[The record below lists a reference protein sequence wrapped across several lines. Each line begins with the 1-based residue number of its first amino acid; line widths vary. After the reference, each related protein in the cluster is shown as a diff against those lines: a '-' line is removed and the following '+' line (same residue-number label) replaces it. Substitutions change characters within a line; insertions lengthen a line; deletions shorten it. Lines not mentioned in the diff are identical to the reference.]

1 MPDCAHA
8 GAGDSC
14 LVHPGLNLYQQGC
27 QRDERTPGYAGG
39 TGIRSFFMDGDVPCC
54 FCPYFKKGGR
64 GSRAKNNLLTAN
76 AYRANDQVR
85 LADELSGR
93 PRIADVYA
101 LYAKKCQ
108 LAGAMDFDD
117 LLLYTNILLQQNEQV
132 LEHYR
137 QQFRYILVDEYQD
150 TNLVQYLIIKN
161 LALTNRNITVVGD
174 DAQSIYAFR
183 GARIENILNFSKD
196 FPEAKEFRLEQN
208 YRSTQTVVK
217 AANSLIKHNTRRMR
231 KECFSESVPGEKI
244 ELLSAYTDAE
254 EAFMVVGSIT
264 DKMYTTKDGY
274 GAFAILY
281 RTNAQ
286 SRLFE
291 EALRRRNI
299 PYKVYGGFSFYERA
313 EVKDML
319 AYIRLVVNPHDEE
332 AFRRAVAVPSR
343 GIGAVTLQKLSNAA
357 FFSGM
362 SSLAYIQNGDLQAA
376 GLGGSMGERL
386 RAFSQVIETVQASQ
400 EEGKNAFELSMEVAT
415 LSGYLHM
422 LREDKSI
429 EGMSKLNNEQRYF
442 ADTGRRTGKPR
453 SGKGKSDDSPLGKR
467 PGIFTY
473 LRSRHGRKALS
484 FDAFF

>member
-1 MPDCAHA
+1 MEELNKAQREAVENTTGPSLIIA
-8 GAGDSC
+8 GAGSGKTKVLTCRIAHMLEQGIPASSILALTFTNKAAKEMKERLAMLVGPEYVRFLWMGTFHAVFARILRKEAEVLNFPRNFTIYDKSDSKTAIKRC
-14 LVHPGLNLYQQGC
+14 IKELELDEKKFQPGEIMS
-27 QRDERTPGYAGG
+27 R
-39 TGIRSFFMDGDVPCC
+39 I
-54 FCPYFKKGGR
+54 
-64 GSRAKNNLLTAN
+64 SRAKNNLLTAN

-231 KECFSESVPGEKI
+231 KECFSESVPGEK
-244 ELLSAYTDAE
+244 
-254 EAFMVVGSIT
+254 
-264 DKMYTTKDGY
+264 
-274 GAFAILY
+274 
-281 RTNAQ
+281 
-286 SRLFE
+286 
-291 EALRRRNI
+291 
-299 PYKVYGGFSFYERA
+299 
-313 EVKDML
+313 
-319 AYIRLVVNPHDEE
+319 
-332 AFRRAVAVPSR
+332 
-343 GIGAVTLQKLSNAA
+343 
-357 FFSGM
+357 
-362 SSLAYIQNGDLQAA
+362 
-376 GLGGSMGERL
+376 
-386 RAFSQVIETVQASQ
+386 
-400 EEGKNAFELSMEVAT
+400 
-415 LSGYLHM
+415 
-422 LREDKSI
+422 
-429 EGMSKLNNEQRYF
+429 LN
-442 ADTGRRTGKPR
+442 
-453 SGKGKSDDSPLGKR
+453 S
-467 PGIFTY
+467 
-473 LRSRHGRKALS
+473 
-484 FDAFF
+484 